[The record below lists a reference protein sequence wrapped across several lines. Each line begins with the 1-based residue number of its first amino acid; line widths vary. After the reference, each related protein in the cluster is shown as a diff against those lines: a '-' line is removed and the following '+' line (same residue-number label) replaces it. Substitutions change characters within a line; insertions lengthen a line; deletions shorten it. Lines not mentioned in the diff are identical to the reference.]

1 MPLLEARER
10 VLQWV
15 ASRGIVFQCGGHHG
29 FHPLVADGARG
40 AAAGLVQQAG
50 QAAIDKAG
58 PPFAHGVVREPQL
71 RGDLSAGVACRAA
84 QDNLG
89 ALGQAMARLATMG
102 PSQQFGPILGGDD
115 QLRVVGT
122 AAWHD
127 VNFSERPVSSH
138 DTISRISVSGH

>member
-1 MPLLEARER
+1 M
-10 VLQWV
+10 VV
-15 ASRGIVFQCGGHHG
+15 TTASTRSSLMV
-29 FHPLVADGARG
+29 RG
-40 AAAGLVQQAG
+40 APQRGSSSRPAKPRS
-50 QAAIDKAG
+50 IKR
-58 PPFAHGVVREPQL
+58 VRHLPTVL
-71 RGDLSAGVACRAA
+71 FVSRSSAGDLSAGVACRAA